1 MELKPIDTPTKIAGG
16 IFCIF
21 YFIFTFTH
29 DANEP

>member
-1 MELKPIDTPTKIAGG
+1 MELKLIDTPTKIAGE

-21 YFIFTFTH
+21 YFIFTLTH

>member
-1 MELKPIDTPTKIAGG
+1 MELKLIDTPKKIAGV
-16 IFCIF
+16 IFCIL